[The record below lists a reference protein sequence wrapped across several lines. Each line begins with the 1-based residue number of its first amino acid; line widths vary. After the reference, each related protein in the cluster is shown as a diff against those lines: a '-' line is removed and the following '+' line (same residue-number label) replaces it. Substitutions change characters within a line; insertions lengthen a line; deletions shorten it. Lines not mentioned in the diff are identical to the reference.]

1 MNTTLFT
8 KTLKMLVSFCLVL
21 GLFISYSP
29 SSSAATTK
37 ATTYRL
43 SADADLYDKTTSS
56 RKRLLTIKTGTIV
69 SSTYESSSFK
79 KVSYNGKTG
88 YVASKKLVA
97 YDKKQTITGQRFLVS
112 QKTALHQSASSKSS
126 VIATLNAQDVYYSSQ
141 KITNSIGEV
150 WYRVNYDGKTA
161 YARFLNT
168 KSVSYTKLS
177 QTTLK
182 TTDSFILR
190 QYAGTAYPR
199 QLVIPTGTT
208 LSTTGRIGD
217 WYNISYAGKS
227 GYMHKTAFATSS
239 KQTLTGVTIPKT
251 TFKTKATTMYDTTL
265 STKKGMLSIPNNTIL
280 TSTLKLG
287 NYYRVTY
294 NNRVGFVS
302 SSTLTL
308 YTSKSAIAST
318 RILLTQTADV
328 KNSPSETAKTI
339 GTLKK
344 DNVYY
349 TTELYADSLG
359 VKWHKIK
366 KDTVTGYVRINQGQ
380 PVSYVS
386 DSYAVKIRTKT
397 ALRSYAG
404 QDYATVKSIP
414 ANTSSRV
421 TGQIGSWY
429 RMTYDG
435 KTGYVLAD
443 AIEPFI
449 TKQSINGSRYLL
461 SASADIKVQPTARAA
476 TVASFK
482 GGDIYYTTQLVTNEK
497 SEKWHRVTKDGIT
510 GYVRVG
516 SIRSTS
522 YQSLPLTRYIT
533 TDPTSL
539 RSYAGPSYKALA
551 PFEKGTVLSISGQ
564 IGEWF
569 RVSQNGKVGYVA
581 SSSVKEYQETKKI
594 PGSRFILGEKTGIKS
609 QPAETAQTV
618 STLNA
623 GNVYYTTSLI
633 TTSSNEQ
640 WHKVT
645 IDGKSGYI
653 KLTKNL
659 TSIPYRSKD
668 SLFVRSSSDAYLRSY
683 VGDGYAVLKRIPANT
698 VLSVKGQIGLW
709 YQTSYE
715 GTSGYL
721 YSASFVTTSSK
732 LNVYNSIST
741 PYTFDDFIAAQMR
754 LNPSPQTDLYATKP
768 MYVSDSY
775 LRFGSSIDPINGTL
789 ATVTSSTPLNIRSGA
804 TTSSHIYGQFKPNTL
819 IKVYQNINGFYT
831 TYPRVHYS
839 ATSYS
844 TIGWLNALE
853 SDVRNASDP
862 STVSRSSKAFYQF
875 LDLSKT
881 TGATPETLDKL
892 ISTKGIFGKCTT
904 GSCGQAFID
913 AGKNY
918 SVNEVYLISHA
929 LLETGNGTSKLANG
943 VIWNGRMVYNMYGI
957 GAIDSDPINGGAR
970 TAYEKGWFTPEAA
983 IMGGAEFIGT
993 QYIHHAYNQN
1003 TLYKMRWNPMNPGRH
1018 QYATDMGWAS
1028 KQTTRIYDLYQQ
1040 MDSYTA
1046 VFDIPVFVR

>member
-8 KTLKMLVSFCLVL
+8 KTLKLVVSLFLVL
-21 GLFISYSP
+21 GIFVSYTPASE
-29 SSSAATTK
+29 AATTR

-43 SADADLYDKTTSS
+43 SADTDLYDKTTTS

-69 SSTYESSSFK
+69 SSTYESASFK
-79 KVSYNGKTG
+79 KVSYKGKTG
-88 YVASKKLVA
+88 YVASKYLIA
-97 YDKKQTITGQRFLVS
+97 YDKKENITGQRLLVLK
-112 QKTALHQSASSKSS
+112 KTSLHKSASAAAP
-126 VIATLNAQDVYYSSQ
+126 VIATLNEQDAYYSSQ

-150 WYRVNYDGKTA
+150 WYRVKFDGKTV
-161 YARFLNT
+161 YARDLNT
-168 KSVSYTKLS
+168 KPIAYTKMS
-177 QTTLK
+177 KTSLK
-182 TTDSFILR
+182 TTDGYILR

-199 QLVIPTGTT
+199 QLVVPTDTS
-208 LSTTGRIGD
+208 LQTTGRIGD
-217 WYNISYAGKS
+217 WYNISYGGKS
-227 GYMHKTAFATSS
+227 GYMHKAAFVAVS

-251 TFKTKATTMYDTTL
+251 MFKTTATNMYDTSL
-265 STKKGMLSIPNNTIL
+265 PTKKSIVSIPNNTIL
-280 TSTLKLG
+280 SSTLKIG

-294 NNRVGFVS
+294 KNRVGYIS
-302 SSTLTL
+302 SSALTL
-308 YTSKSAIAST
+308 YTSKSTISST
-318 RILLTQTADV
+318 RILLTKTADI
-328 KNSPSETAKTI
+328 KNSPSETAKTV
-339 GTLKK
+339 GALKSG
-344 DNVYY
+344 NVYY
-349 TTELYADSLG
+349 TTELYTDALG
-359 VKWHKIK
+359 VQWHKIK
-366 KDTVTGYVRINQGQ
+366 KDNMTGYVRINQGQ

-386 DSYAVKIRTKT
+386 DSYAVKIRIKT

-404 QDYATVKSIP
+404 QDYAAVKTIP
-414 ANTSSRV
+414 VNTSLRV
-421 TGQIGSWY
+421 TGTIGSWY

-435 KTGYVLAD
+435 KTGYVPAN
-443 AIEPFI
+443 ATEPSV
-449 TKQSINGSRYLL
+449 TKQSINESRYLL
-461 SASADIKVQPTARAA
+461 SASVDVKVQPNARTV
-476 TVASFK
+476 TVASLK
-482 GGDIYYTTQLVTNEK
+482 NGDIYSTTQLVTNEK
-497 SEKWHRVTKDGIT
+497 AEKWHRVTKDGVT
-510 GYVRVG
+510 GYVPVS
-516 SIRSTS
+516 SIRVMS

-533 TDPTSL
+533 TGSASL
-539 RSYAGPSYKALA
+539 RSYAGPSYEAVTT
-551 PFEKGTVLSISGQ
+551 FEKGTVLSVSGQ

-569 RVSQNGKVGYVA
+569 SVSHNGKSGYVNA
-581 SSSVKEYQETKKI
+581 SSVKEYQETKKI
-594 PGSRFILGEKTGIKS
+594 TGSRFILDERTEIKS
-609 QPAETAQTV
+609 QPSAGALTV

-623 GNVYYTTSLI
+623 GNVYYTTSLV

-653 KLTKNL
+653 KLTNKL
-659 TSIPYRSKD
+659 TLIPYRSKE

-683 VGDGYAVLKRIPANT
+683 VGDGYAVLKRVPANT
-698 VLSVKGQIGLW
+698 VLTVTGQIGLW
-709 YQTSYE
+709 YKTSYE
-715 GTSGYL
+715 GVSGYL
-721 YSASFVTTSSK
+721 YGAPFVTTSSK

-754 LNPSPQTDLYATKP
+754 LNPSPQTDLYANKP
-768 MYVSDSY
+768 MYVSEIY
-775 LRFGSSIDPINGTL
+775 LRFGSSIDPVNGTF

-804 TTSSHIYGQFKPNTL
+804 TTSSHVYGQFKPNAL

-831 TYPRVHYS
+831 TYPRVYS
-839 ATSYS
+839 ATGYS

-862 STVSRSSKAFYQF
+862 SLVSRSSKEFYQF

-881 TGATPETLDKL
+881 TGATPETLDKI
-892 ISTKGIFGKCTT
+892 ISSKGIFGKCTT

-913 AGKNY
+913 AGTKY

-943 VIWNGRMVYNMYGI
+943 VLWNGRMVYNMYGI

-1003 TLYKMRWNPMNPGRH
+1003 TLYKMRWNPMSPGRH

-1046 VFDIPVFVR
+1046 IFDIPVFIR